1 MKHET
6 LNTGAADSL
15 RFCCRRANSH
25 TYQSTHIQRHIIQ
38 PWNPP
43 PFFLNPI
50 LINTQWLI
58 LSHSQEATT
67 FWSVTVNAHAYMAV
81 VHRNPHVVSPS
92 CQGAI
97 CLHYHHTAGG
107 GRSFGAHGSSDASL
121 SRYKTQP
128 HRLNVFHVGPTQDRR
143 H

>member
-67 FWSVTVNAHAYMAV
+67 FWSVTVNAHACMAV